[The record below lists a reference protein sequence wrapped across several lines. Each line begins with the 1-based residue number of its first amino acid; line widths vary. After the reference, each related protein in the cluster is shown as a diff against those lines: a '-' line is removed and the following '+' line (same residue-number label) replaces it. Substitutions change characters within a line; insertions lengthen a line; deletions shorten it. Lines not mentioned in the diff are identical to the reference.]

1 MRFAVAL
8 CMVVTCAWG
17 QEGTGPYPA
26 IYEQDP
32 SLPTHT
38 VYRPQDLSKVKG
50 KMPIIA
56 WGNGGCAN
64 NGLSHRNFL
73 LEIASN
79 GFLVVAIGPPLAP
92 PAGGQGK
99 GAPKGAPKGGAPK
112 GDGKQAAAA
121 GPATKSSQLIDA
133 INWAVAE
140 NGRKGSPYSGKL
152 DPSKI
157 AVMGMSCGGI
167 QSYAVAT
174 DPRVKLVGIFN
185 SGILPAPGGPGTP
198 AMEDVRKDQLDKL
211 HSPIFYVTG
220 DKSDIAY
227 ENGMDDFK
235 RISKVPAIHTYKD
248 GVSHG
253 GTYSQPNG
261 GDFARVAVAM
271 LKWQLK
277 GDKDESKFFLGP
289 KCGLCQEAGWHVDTK
304 GFK

>member
-1 MRFAVAL
+1 MKRLVAAL
-8 CMVVTCAWG
+8 CLIVACAWG
-17 QEGTGPYPA
+17 EGTGQYST
-26 IYEQDP
+26 ILEQDP

-38 VYRPQDLSKVKG
+38 IYRPQDLSAVKE
-50 KMPIIA
+50 KLPIIA

-73 LEIASN
+73 MEIASH
-79 GFLVVAIGPPLAP
+79 GYLAIAIGPPVAP
-92 PAGGQGK
+92 PARQGGP
-99 GAPKGAPKGGAPK
+99 GAARGGAP
-112 GDGKQAAAA
+112 GQGARPAGQGQAPA
-121 GPATKSSQLIDA
+121 GPATKSSQLLDA
-133 INWAVAE
+133 INWALAE
-140 NGRKGSPYSGKL
+140 NSRNGSPYYGKL

-185 SGILPAPGGPGTP
+185 SGILKAPAANGAPV
-198 AMEDVRKDQLDKL
+198 MEDVRKDQLDKL
-211 HSPIFYVTG
+211 HSPIFFVTG

-227 ENGMDDFK
+227 ENGLDDFT
-235 RISKVPAIHTYKD
+235 RITKVPAIHTYKD

-271 LKWQLK
+271 LNWQLK
-277 GDKDESKFFLGP
+277 GDKEASKMFVGAN
-289 KCGLCQEAGWHVDTK
+289 CGLCQDSQWHVSTK
-304 GFK
+304 GL

>member
-1 MRFAVAL
+1 MKRLAAAVCLLVA
-8 CMVVTCAWG
+8 CAWG
-17 QEGTGPYPA
+17 EGTGQYSA
-26 IYEQDP
+26 ILEQDP

-38 VYRPQDLSKVKG
+38 IYRPQDLSAVKE
-50 KMPIIA
+50 KLPIIA

-64 NGLSHRNFL
+64 NGLAHRNFL
-73 LEIASN
+73 LEIASH
-79 GFLVVAIGPPLAP
+79 GYLAIAIGPPVAP
-92 PAGGQGK
+92 PARQGGP
-99 GAPKGAPKGGAPK
+99 GAAPGRGARPAGQAP
-112 GDGKQAAAA
+112 A

-133 INWAVAE
+133 INWALAE
-140 NGRKGSPYSGKL
+140 NGRSGSPYYEKL

-185 SGILPAPGGPGTP
+185 SGILKAPIAAGAP

-211 HSPIFYVTG
+211 HSPIFFVTG

-227 ENGMDDFK
+227 ENGLDDFK
-235 RISKVPAIHTYKD
+235 RITKVPAIHTYKD

-271 LKWQLK
+271 LNWQLK
-277 GDKDESKFFLGP
+277 GDKEASKMFLGAN
-289 KCGLCQEAGWHVDTK
+289 CGLCQDPQWHVSTK
-304 GFK
+304 GL